1 MDIKKYSVIKTIKLI
16 LPWPPTVNSYYV
28 SGKRGVYLSKK
39 GKEFKWIVQQIIGPR
54 FGPLFSE
61 EDRVTLWVNAYVP
74 DERTRDIDNLGKAIL
89 DSLEGDFNKE
99 KKTFHWGGL
108 YKNDSQIDD
117 FRIVRCEKDPE
128 GKGYIEVSVRSGKE
142 WSDDI

>member
-1 MDIKKYSVIKTIKLI
+1 M
-16 LPWPPTVNSYYV
+16 
-28 SGKRGVYLSKK
+28 
-39 GKEFKWIVQQIIGPR
+39 
-54 FGPLFSE
+54 
-61 EDRVTLWVNAYVP
+61 TLWVNAYVP

-99 KKTFHWGGL
+99 KGTYHLRGL

-117 FRIVRCEKDPE
+117 FRIVRCEKTLKARVTSKSQS
-128 GKGYIEVSVRSGKE
+128 GSGKE

>member
-1 MDIKKYSVIKTIKLI
+1 MDIKKYSVIKTVKLI

-39 GKEFKWIVQQIIGPR
+39 GREFKWTVQQIIGPR

-99 KKTFHWGGL
+99 KGTFIWGGL